1 MRNSLWVVIA
11 LAGAFLGFAMGYATP
26 PMVETGML
34 AGKGGAPK
42 VEKAE
47 ELKQFYRDLYK

>member
-1 MRNSLWVVIA
+1 MKNSLWLIMIFS
-11 LAGAFLGFAMGYATP
+11 GAFIGFSMGFATP

-34 AGKGGAPK
+34 TGKGAPPK

-47 ELKQFYRDLYK
+47 ELKKFYQDLYK